1 MDLQCVQRPVH
12 AADDLVNNEPFSEH
26 FIAQTSAVSSGE
38 ARYGMTPAGHWGP
51 PEWIDEKRAAEARAA
66 MGQAGILYGDNA
78 AYRDMCRYQSGFF
91 FRA

>member
-1 MDLQCVQRPVH
+1 
-12 AADDLVNNEPFSEH
+12 
-26 FIAQTSAVSSGE
+26 
-38 ARYGMTPAGHWGP
+38 MTPAGHWGP